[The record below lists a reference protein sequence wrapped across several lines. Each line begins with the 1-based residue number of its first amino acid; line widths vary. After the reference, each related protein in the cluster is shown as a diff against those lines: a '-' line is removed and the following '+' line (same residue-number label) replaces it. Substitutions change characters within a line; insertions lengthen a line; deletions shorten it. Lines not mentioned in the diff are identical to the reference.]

1 MRIVI
6 YFWFTSLL
14 ACSLKCYGLSLSVTH
29 AHTHTHTHSRLI
41 FRPSAVQVGFF
52 NRKWT
57 CVQINLQS
65 PNSLQK
71 LSCQLLAFHF
81 PYVFLAAWLVQFLI
95 ICPLSKLYSVWL
107 MAVLFAGKI
116 TLIILCVSWECEWS
130 SCIFSFHA
138 LLAYTCSPYKLKL

>member
-14 ACSLKCYGLSLSVTH
+14 ACSLKCYGLSLSLFVTH
-29 AHTHTHTHSRLI
+29 AHTHWRLL
-41 FRPSAVQVGFF
+41 FRLSAVQVEFF
-52 NRKWT
+52 SRNRT
-57 CVQINLQS
+57 CFRINLLS

-81 PYVFLAAWLVQFLI
+81 PYVFLSAWLVQFLI

-116 TLIILCVSWECEWS
+116 TWIILCVSWECEWS
-130 SCIFSFHA
+130 PCIFSFHA